1 VSDVAVSVKQDPPRG
16 AADVFM
22 CRLLCV
28 PQAGGAASDAAAQRL
43 FSGSILLSAT
53 RCLLSYVVLP
63 ILTPLLG
70 VAASVGPWVGLPL
83 GIVALYFDVRGI
95 RRFWLANHRL
105 RWQISGIYLVVMSL
119 VVALVV
125 GDVVHLVR

>member
-1 VSDVAVSVKQDPPRG
+1 MSDVAVAVEQGAPRRS
-16 AADVFM
+16 ADAVM

-28 PQAGGAASDAAAQRL
+28 PQAGGSVSEAAAQRL

-83 GIVALYFDVRGI
+83 GIVALFFDVRGV

-105 RWQISGIYLVVMSL
+105 RWQISGIYLLVMAL
-119 VVALVV
+119 VVTLVV
-125 GDVVHLVR
+125 GDVVRLVH